1 MNPPACGVKNQAFK
15 VCFFLCVVLLEEIF
29 GGIYYCYIVVS
40 LGQWICI
47 AFLCQFS
54 LFCTG
59 SVAMHGFNNFFY
71 FSLEPCAQ
79 MGLFLEPRHSR
90 SALLLL
96 QV

>member
-47 AFLCQFS
+47 AFFVS
-54 LFCTG
+54 VFAFLF
-59 SVAMHGFNNFFY
+59 
-71 FSLEPCAQ
+71 
-79 MGLFLEPRHSR
+79 GLGCNAR
-90 SALLLL
+90 
-96 QV
+96 V